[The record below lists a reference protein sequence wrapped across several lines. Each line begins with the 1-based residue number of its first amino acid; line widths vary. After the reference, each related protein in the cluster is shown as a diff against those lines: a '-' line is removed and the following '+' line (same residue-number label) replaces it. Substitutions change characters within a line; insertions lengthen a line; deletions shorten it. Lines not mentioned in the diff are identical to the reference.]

1 MANTV
6 HNTPEEQPLEKVI
19 WGYVGTTVLWIS
31 LLLTGLAVERL
42 GLTSNMLSGILPG
55 EVGTL
60 REQVATLSRD
70 LGSIKNERDTNKLTE
85 GALRNE
91 IDKLKKQVAAAAR
104 PVTPPSPP
112 PATPPAAP
120 APPTTPAP

>member
-6 HNTPEEQPLEKVI
+6 QNTPEEQPLEKVV
-19 WGYVGTTVLWIS
+19 WGYVGTAVLWIS

-60 REQVATLSRD
+60 REHVTTCSRD
-70 LGSIKNERDTNKLTE
+70 LGAIKNERDTNKLTE

-104 PVTPPSPP
+104 PVTPPVPP

-120 APPTTPAP
+120 TPPTTPAP